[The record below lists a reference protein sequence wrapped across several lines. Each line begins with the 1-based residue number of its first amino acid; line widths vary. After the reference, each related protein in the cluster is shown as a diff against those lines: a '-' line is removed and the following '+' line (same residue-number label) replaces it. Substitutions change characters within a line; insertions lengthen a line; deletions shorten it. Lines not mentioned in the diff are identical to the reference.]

1 MIDEMAPYWQ
11 SKGWNLDTLRSKSD
25 YQIKGIY
32 HDFIK
37 RCIKVQNNGFNESSN
52 SLTKVNKISEL
63 NKIKNKETQLNLF

>member
-1 MIDEMAPYWQ
+1 MTPYWQ
-11 SKGWNLDTLRSKSD
+11 SKGWNLDTLRNKSD

-37 RCIKVQNNGFNESSN
+37 KCIKSQNEQQNNDFNT
-52 SLTKVNKISEL
+52 SLKVNKVSAL